1 MSTYSKGTKPH
12 ILHIGPINCSTL
24 YTQINC
30 VTLASMQV
38 CHSNS
43 VEKDP
48 ATFDNATVMI
58 NYKINAINHYITACI
73 C

>member
-1 MSTYSKGTKPH
+1 MSTYSKVNKPH
-12 ILHIGPINCSTL
+12 ILNIVPINCSTL
-24 YTQINC
+24 YTQISC

-38 CHSNS
+38 CHGNS

-58 NYKINAINHYITACI
+58 NINAINHYITACI